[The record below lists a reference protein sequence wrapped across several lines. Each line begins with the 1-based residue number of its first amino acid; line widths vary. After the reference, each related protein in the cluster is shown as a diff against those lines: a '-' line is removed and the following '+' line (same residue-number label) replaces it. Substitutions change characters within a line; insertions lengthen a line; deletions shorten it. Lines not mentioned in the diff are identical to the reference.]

1 MFIRLATQDEN
12 DVDRSASAGTACL
25 PPVAPCDD
33 ALVAVAAGIL
43 SPTLT
48 LRFWATETRTRRF
61 TPASVVAFL
70 AGEDADVDTLPRS
83 PWGRRSEESLTSRAF
98 SPKIAR
104 SRRSSAV
111 SSVSP
116 LG

>member
-1 MFIRLATQDEN
+1 MTPLF
-12 DVDRSASAGTACL
+12 
-25 PPVAPCDD
+25 PCRP
-33 ALVAVAAGIL
+33 AIL

-48 LRFWATETRTRRF
+48 LRFCATETRTSLF
-61 TPASVVAFL
+61 TPGISSESSRVNTL
-70 AGEDADVDTLPRS
+70 TSTTLPRS
-83 PWGRRSEESLTSRAF
+83 PCGRRSEESFTSRAF

-116 LG
+116 FGVILPTRMSPATTSAPM